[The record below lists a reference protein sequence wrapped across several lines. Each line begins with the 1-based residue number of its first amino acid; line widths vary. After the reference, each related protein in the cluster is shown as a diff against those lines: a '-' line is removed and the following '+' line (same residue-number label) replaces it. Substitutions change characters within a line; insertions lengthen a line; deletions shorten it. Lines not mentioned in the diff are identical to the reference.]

1 MIVFIYLKKIKTYL
15 GIVTYWMV
23 AKNTKKVLNSD
34 SGIWHLSSV
43 GDEFYLP
50 GEAALHTTTE
60 IWTLRLFLGGRASFS
75 H

>member
-1 MIVFIYLKKIKTYL
+1 MIVFYLKKSNLFRNSDVLDGDQKY
-15 GIVTYWMV
+15 
-23 AKNTKKVLNSD
+23 KKVVNSD